1 MAITDAMIVP
11 TDDCSSWLETHFDLL
26 GNAAAIRSNR
36 QSFTKGERIYTRN
49 ETAHHAYAV
58 LEGAVRASHCLPDGR
73 RHLRAFHLPGE
84 IFGLD
89 GDALRSHETEALVK
103 TTMLAVRLD
112 DLDREAGLDAGLA
125 WGLCNLAAGELRKA
139 REHMVLLGRKSALER
154 VAAFLLEMD
163 RRLATKGVMSL
174 PMCEH
179 DMADYLGL
187 SNETVSRCLT
197 KLQALRIIVLS
208 KRRTVRFLDR
218 AGLHEFDA
226 S

>member
-1 MAITDAMIVP
+1 M
-11 TDDCSSWLETHFDLL
+11 L
-26 GNAAAIRSNR
+26 GNAAAIRSNT
-36 QSFTKGERIYTRN
+36 QSFAKGERIYTRN
-49 ETAHHAYAV
+49 ETAHHAHAV

-73 RHLRAFHLPGE
+73 RHLSAFHLPGE

-89 GDALRSHETEALVK
+89 SGALRSHETEALVK
-103 TTMLAVRLD
+103 TTTLAVRLD
-112 DLDREAGLDAGLA
+112 DLDREAGIDPGLA
-125 WGLCNLAAGELRKA
+125 WGLCNLVAAELRKA

-163 RRLATKGVMSL
+163 RRLATTGAMSKGGMSL

-187 SNETVSRCLT
+187 SSETVSRCLT
-197 KLQALRIIVLS
+197 KLQASRIIVMS

-218 AGLHEFDA
+218 AGLHELDA